1 MLFSIKLDLSPQQLV
16 SLKNAMSR
24 GSDFKAKLQG
34 QQLMAG
40 NFQVDVNKALYN
52 KIIKHHAQGKGMII
66 TLPSSIL
73 SKLAKTMDITV
84 PKDIPLV
91 GAGVKLPP
99 KRTPRS
105 IHGGAMTVAAAM
117 GALGIVTE
125 FVNDHPAV
133 KNFIHGIAE
142 DIAYLLNN
150 PMALSYRFIVAI
162 KIPNMNKRYRD
173 IVINID
179 RLKKIIPTLKIQK
192 RVKRYERRI
201 INLETLRDKVAN
213 HIQTLLERIPYIKE
227 MAEERNETI
236 KERKAEQLKR
246 QIEKTENQLD
256 ALKEKDEAEEK
267 AEAEAEG
274 EGLQVMPYGNGL
286 QVDPAP
292 YYYGNGIVMDKI
304 KGRIK
309 KEITPMIDK
318 EKEKIKKQM
327 EKQIEI
333 AKKKAEAQVKQKFNA
348 EISKQKSNLQNLV
361 PTDISQVE
369 LTGNSSLLPRVQF
382 TGGCMHCGKKK
393 R

>member
-16 SLKNAMSR
+16 SLKNAMSK

-52 KIIKHHAQGKGMII
+52 KVIKHHAQGKGMII

-73 SKLAKTMDITV
+73 SKLTKTMDITV

-91 GAGVKLPP
+91 GAGKP

-133 KNFIHGIAE
+133 KNFIGGIAE
-142 DIAYLLNN
+142 DIAYLINN
-150 PMALSYRFIVAI
+150 PMAISYRFIVAI

-173 IVINID
+173 IVINIE

-192 RVKRYERRI
+192 RVERFKRRI

-213 HIQTLLERIPYIKE
+213 HIQILLERIPYIKE
-227 MAEERNETI
+227 MAEERNETL

-267 AEAEAEG
+267 AEAEG

-309 KEITPMIDK
+309 KEITPIIDK
-318 EKEKIKKQM
+318 EKEKMKKQM
-327 EKQIEI
+327 EKEIEK
-333 AKKKAEAQVKQKFNA
+333 AKKKAETQIKQKFNA
-348 EISKQKSNLQNLV
+348 EISKQKSNLQNVV
-361 PTDISQVE
+361 PMDISQVE
-369 LTGNSSLLPRVQF
+369 LTGNSSLLPRVHF

>member
-16 SLKNAMSR
+16 SLKNAMSK

-34 QQLMAG
+34 QQLMTG

-52 KIIKHHAQGKGMII
+52 KVIKHHAQGKGMII

-84 PKDIPLV
+84 PKDLPLV
-91 GAGVKLPP
+91 GTGVKLPP
-99 KRTPRS
+99 KRVPRS
-105 IHGGAMTVAAAM
+105 IHGGAMTAAAAM
-117 GALGIVTE
+117 AAIGMVNE
-125 FVNDHPAV
+125 FIEDHPAV
-133 KNFIHGIAE
+133 KNFIAGIAE
-142 DIAYLLNN
+142 DIAYIINN
-150 PMALSYRFIVAI
+150 PMAISYRFIVAI

-173 IVINID
+173 IVINIE
-179 RLKKIIPTLKIQK
+179 RLKKIIPTLKIQR
-192 RVKRYERRI
+192 RVERFKRRI

-213 HIQTLLERIPYIKE
+213 HIQTLIERIPYIKE
-227 MAEERNETI
+227 MAEERNETL
-236 KERKAEQLKR
+236 KERKAQQLKN
-246 QIEKTENQLD
+246 QIEKTENKLD

-267 AEAEAEG
+267 AEAEG
-274 EGLQVMPYGNGL
+274 EGLQVMHYGNGL

-304 KGRIK
+304 KNRIK

-318 EKEKIKKQM
+318 EKEKMKKQM
-327 EKQIEI
+327 EKEIEK
-333 AKKKAEAQVKQKFNA
+333 AKKKAEAEVKQKFNA
-348 EISKQKSNLQNLV
+348 EKSKLTSNLQNVV
-361 PTDISQVE
+361 PVDIS
-369 LTGNSSLLPRVQF
+369 QF